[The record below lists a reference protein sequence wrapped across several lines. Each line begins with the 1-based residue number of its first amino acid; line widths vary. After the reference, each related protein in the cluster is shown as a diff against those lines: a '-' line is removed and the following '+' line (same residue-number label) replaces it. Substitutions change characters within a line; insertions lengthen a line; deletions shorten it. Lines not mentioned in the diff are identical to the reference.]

1 MASTT
6 VFPQHYGIVV
16 CLSQLQ
22 CKGVCTALL
31 LRPWRVAAIASFMPY
46 VSIQC
51 RVITYLISPCSDLL
65 MVETIEYDMLIC
77 GSGLAGLRAAIAAAK
92 TAPSLKIAIVSKLQV
107 MRSHSVSAEGG
118 TAAVIFE
125 DEGDTIESHVYDTV
139 KGSDFLADQD
149 VAERLCVE
157 MPREIHQLDHWG
169 MPWSRRKDG
178 RIDQRN
184 FGGYSFPR
192 ATFASD
198 KVGFFEMQTLY
209 DTCQKFDNI
218 SYLNEWFATSIV
230 HDGKKFVGITAIEIG
245 SGTFYSIK
253 AKSLVIATGGAGRMY
268 SFSTYALS
276 STPDGLDM
284 GLRAGMALKDME
296 FVQFH
301 PTGILPSGILITE
314 GARGE
319 GGYLLNNRG
328 ERFMKRYAASKME
341 LAPRDIVSRSVMTEI
356 KEGRGFKHETGVE
369 CMKLDLR
376 HIGDER
382 IKEKLGGIREIS
394 IKFSGVDP
402 AADLLDIR
410 PVCHYMMGGLH
421 TNIDGA
427 TEIQGVWAAGEAA
440 CNSVHGSNRLGA
452 NSTSECIVWGRITGE
467 QAARYAL
474 EQSSA
479 SRPPWPHHLVAAEEK
494 RIYDEIFR
502 GGGHVNPYE
511 IRQKLTDT
519 LNEKAYVYRSGQS
532 LVEGLRIIRDLRK
545 QAWKHVDD
553 KASEYNTNFVNVME
567 IDSMFRVAE
576 IVLVGAINRKESRGA
591 HARIDYPKRDDE
603 NFLHHTLAYYDLEG
617 PIMKTH
623 PVTIT
628 KYKPVERK
636 Y

>member
-1 MASTT
+1 
-6 VFPQHYGIVV
+6 
-16 CLSQLQ
+16 
-22 CKGVCTALL
+22 
-31 LRPWRVAAIASFMPY
+31 
-46 VSIQC
+46 
-51 RVITYLISPCSDLL
+51 
-65 MVETIEYDMLIC
+65 MVESIEFDLIIC
-77 GSGLAGLRAAIAAAK
+77 GSGLAGLRAAISAAK
-92 TAPSLKIAIVSKLQV
+92 KGPNLKIGIVSKLQV

-118 TAAVIFE
+118 TAAVLFE

-157 MPREIHQLDHWG
+157 MPQEVHQLDHWG
-169 MPWSRRKDG
+169 MPWSRRTDG

-192 ATFASD
+192 ATYASD

-209 DTCQKFDNI
+209 DTCQKFENI
-218 SYLNEWFATSIV
+218 EYLNEWFVTSII
-230 HDGKKFVGITAIEIG
+230 HDGKRFMGVTAIELS
-245 SGTFYSIK
+245 SGTFYTIK
-253 AKSLVIATGGAGRMY
+253 GKALIIATGGAGRLY

-319 GGYLLNNRG
+319 GGYLLNNKG
-328 ERFMKRYAASKME
+328 ERFMKKYAASKME
-341 LAPRDIVSRSVMTEI
+341 LAPRDIVSRSIMTEI
-356 KEGRGFKHETGVE
+356 QEGRGFKHETGAD

-376 HIGDER
+376 HIGDEK

-394 IKFSGVDP
+394 IKFSGIDP
-402 AADLLDIR
+402 AQELLDIR

-421 TNIDGA
+421 TDIDGA

-452 NSTSECIVWGRITGE
+452 NSTSECIVWGKITGE
-467 QAARYAL
+467 LAVEYINKDT
-474 EQSSA
+474 SSN
-479 SRPPWPHHLVAAEEK
+479 PWPHHLVAAEEK
-494 RIYDEIFR
+494 RIYDGIFR
-502 GGGHVNPYE
+502 GNGDANPYE
-511 IRQKLTDT
+511 IRQQLTDT
-519 LNEKAYVYRSGQS
+519 MNEKAYVYRNETD
-532 LVEGLRIIRDLRK
+532 LVAGLKKIRELK
-545 QAWKHVDD
+545 QQTWKHVDD
-553 KASEYNTNFVNVME
+553 KAKEYNTNFSNVME
-567 IDSMFRVAE
+567 LDSMFRVAE
-576 IVLVGAINRKESRGA
+576 IVLLGAINRKESRGA
-591 HARIDYPKRDDE
+591 HARTDYTKRDDV
-603 NFLHHTLAYYDLEG
+603 NFLHHTLAYYDPNE

-628 KYKPVERK
+628 KYQPVERK

>member
-1 MASTT
+1 MVDS
-6 VFPQHYGIVV
+6 VEFD
-16 CLSQLQ
+16 
-22 CKGVCTALL
+22 
-31 LRPWRVAAIASFMPY
+31 
-46 VSIQC
+46 
-51 RVITYLISPCSDLL
+51 LI
-65 MVETIEYDMLIC
+65 IC

-92 TAPSLKIAIVSKLQV
+92 KGPTLKIGIVSKLQV

-118 TAAVIFE
+118 TAAVLFE

-149 VAERLCVE
+149 VAERLCVD
-157 MPREIHQLDHWG
+157 MPKEVHQLEHWG
-169 MPWSRRKDG
+169 MPWSRRDDG

-192 ATFASD
+192 ATYASD

-209 DTCQKFDNI
+209 DTCQKFENI
-218 SYLNEWFATSIV
+218 EYLNEWFATSIV
-230 HDGKKFVGITAIEIG
+230 HDGKKFMGLTAIELS
-245 SGTFYSIK
+245 SGTFYTIK
-253 AKSLVIATGGAGRMY
+253 GKALIIATGGAGRLY

-319 GGYLLNNRG
+319 GGYLLNNKG
-328 ERFMKRYAASKME
+328 ERFMKKYAASKME
-341 LAPRDIVSRSVMTEI
+341 LAPRDIVSRSIMTEI
-356 KEGRGFKHETGVE
+356 QEGRGFKHETGVD

-376 HIGDER
+376 HIGDEK

-394 IKFSGVDP
+394 IKFSDLDP
-402 AADLLDIR
+402 AQDLLDIR

-421 TNIDGA
+421 TDIDGA

-452 NSTSECIVWGRITGE
+452 NSTSECIVWGKITGE
-467 QAARYAL
+467 LAVEYIQKNT
-474 EQSSA
+474 SSN
-479 SRPPWPHHLVAAEEK
+479 PWPHHLVAAEEK
-494 RIYDEIFR
+494 RIYDGIFR
-502 GGGHVNPYE
+502 GNGDANPYE
-511 IRQKLTDT
+511 IRQQLTDT
-519 LNEKAYVYRSGQS
+519 MNEKAYVYRNETD
-532 LVEGLRIIRDLRK
+532 LVAGLKKIRELK
-545 QAWKHVDD
+545 SHTWKHVDD
-553 KASEYNTNFVNVME
+553 KAKEYNTNFSNVME
-567 IDSMFRVAE
+567 LDSMFRVAE
-576 IVLVGAINRKESRGA
+576 IVLLGAINRKESRGA
-591 HARIDYPKRDDE
+591 HARTDYTKRDDA
-603 NFLHHTLAYYDLEG
+603 NFLHHTLAYYDPNA

-628 KYKPVERK
+628 KYQPVERK

>member
-1 MASTT
+1 MVDSLE
-6 VFPQHYGIVV
+6 FD
-16 CLSQLQ
+16 
-22 CKGVCTALL
+22 
-31 LRPWRVAAIASFMPY
+31 
-46 VSIQC
+46 
-51 RVITYLISPCSDLL
+51 LI
-65 MVETIEYDMLIC
+65 IC

-92 TAPSLKIAIVSKLQV
+92 KGPHLKIGVVSKVQV

-118 TAAVIFE
+118 TAAVLFE
-125 DEGDTIESHVYDTV
+125 DEGDTIESHIYDTV

-157 MPREIHQLDHWG
+157 MPKEIHQLDHWG
-169 MPWSRRKDG
+169 MPWSRRPDG
-178 RIDQRN
+178 KIDQRN

-192 ATFASD
+192 ATYASD

-209 DTCQKFDNI
+209 DTCQKFENI
-218 SYLNEWFATSIV
+218 EYLNEWFATSII
-230 HDGKKFVGITAIEIG
+230 HDGKRFMGLTAIELS
-245 SGTFYSIK
+245 SGTFYTIK
-253 AKSLVIATGGAGRMY
+253 GKALIIATGGAGRLY

-319 GGYLLNNRG
+319 GGYLLNNKD
-328 ERFMKRYAASKME
+328 ERFMKTYAESKME
-341 LAPRDIVSRSVMTEI
+341 LAPRDIVSRSIMTEI
-356 KEGRGFKHETGVE
+356 EEGRGFKHETGVD

-376 HIGDER
+376 HIGDEK

-394 IKFSGVDP
+394 IKFSGIDP
-402 AADLLDIR
+402 AKDLLDIR

-421 TNIDGA
+421 TDIDGA

-452 NSTSECIVWGRITGE
+452 NSTSECIVWGKITGE
-467 QAARYAL
+467 QAVDYIQKNTQFN
-474 EQSSA
+474 E
-479 SRPPWPHHLVAAEEK
+479 WPDDLVVAEEK
-494 RIYDEIFR
+494 RIYDGIFR
-502 GGGHVNPYE
+502 GNGDVNPYE
-511 IRQKLTDT
+511 IRQELTDT
-519 LNEKAYVYRSGQS
+519 MNEKAYVYKNETD
-532 LVEGLRIIRDLRK
+532 LVAGLKKIRELK
-545 QAWKHVDD
+545 TKTWKHVDD
-553 KASEYNTNFVNVME
+553 KAKEYNTNFANVME
-567 IDSMFRVAE
+567 LDSMFRVAE
-576 IVLVGAINRKESRGA
+576 IVLLGAINRKESRGA
-591 HARIDYPKRDDE
+591 HARTDYPKRDDV
-603 NFLHHTLAYYDLEG
+603 NFLHHTLAYYDPNE